1 MSSYNN
7 TTYMHS
13 FKILNLD
20 IQKWQ
25 ETNEFIKKYEQY
37 SSTMYQSKYS
47 RFNRVDYNMTFVMVE
62 CLGYT
67 NIKFMFEILFILY
80 IIFA

>member
-1 MSSYNN
+1 
-7 TTYMHS
+7 
-13 FKILNLD
+13 
-20 IQKWQ
+20 
-25 ETNEFIKKYEQY
+25 
-37 SSTMYQSKYS
+37 MYQSKYS